1 MRVAR
6 WTLAFSLP
14 VSRLLYWL
22 KSSLEAIMSFY
33 GIFFPRAA
41 YYAGTKGEIS
51 LTGLVISTRRPASD
65 FRSCFARIASLSPS
79 AVRTKYS
86 PVDLLTLRMISKRA
100 LCHFFHRYS
109 CNFLI
114 EITGE
119 DHRESHNFLLLLDFL
134 RFWKAYRR
142 YSQYAIGLRDFCA
155 VYRAEYCRRR
165 LQEFGWRRMPRR
177 SRSKPSNRRW
187 SFERQSN

>member
-1 MRVAR
+1 MRVAG

-51 LTGLVISTRRPASD
+51 LTGLVISTWRPASD
-65 FRSCFARIASLSPS
+65 FRSCFARIASLSSS
-79 AVRTKYS
+79 AVRRKYS
-86 PVDLLTLRMISKRA
+86 PTVHLLTLRVISKGA
-100 LCHFFHRYS
+100 LCHFF
-109 CNFLI
+109 I

-119 DHRESHNFLLLLDFL
+119 DHRRFHHFLLLLDFL

-142 YSQYAIGLRDFCA
+142 YYQYAIGLRDFCA
-155 VYRAEYCRRR
+155 VYRAEYCRGRSR
-165 LQEFGWRRMPRR
+165 EFGWRRMPPRR
-177 SRSKPSNRRW
+177 SRSKLSNRTR
-187 SFERQSN
+187 SFERESN